1 MAFYESVVIARPEL
15 TESQIE
21 NLINSLS
28 EIITNEKGK
37 VVKKENW
44 GLKSLSYKIK
54 KNKKGH
60 YFMLNL
66 DSNPSTIFEYE
77 RQMRINEDII
87 RFLTIRITILI

>member
-21 NLINSLS
+21 NLISSLS
-28 EIITNEKGK
+28 KIISNEKGK

-44 GLKSLSYKIK
+44 GLRGLAYKIK

-60 YFMLNL
+60 Y
-66 DSNPSTIFEYE
+66 
-77 RQMRINEDII
+77 
-87 RFLTIRITILI
+87 